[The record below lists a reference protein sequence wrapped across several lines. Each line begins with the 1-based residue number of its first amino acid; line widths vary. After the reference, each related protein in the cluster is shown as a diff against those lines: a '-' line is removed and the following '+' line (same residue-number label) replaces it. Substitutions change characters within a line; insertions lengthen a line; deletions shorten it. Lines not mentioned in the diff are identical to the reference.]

1 MHYAF
6 LLHMTLTLGRIHC
19 VTSKRHRKGTFVCDA
34 RSWDYCFM
42 LVRFPFLSFT
52 YLKLFL
58 YTESVV
64 RLLHL
69 VRVLYPVCSPWSAV
83 RSPQSAVHSPCFIL
97 TDILECPHKLRR
109 SLAFTY
115 LLNFI
120 PHSPKHS
127 SHEDRGNI

>member
-1 MHYAF
+1 MQYAF

-19 VTSKRHRKGTFVCDA
+19 VTSKRHRKRTFVCDA

-42 LVRFPFLSFT
+42 LDRFPFLSFT

-58 YTESVV
+58 YSQSVV
-64 RLLHL
+64 RVLYLVRVTQSGVRLLYL

-83 RSPQSAVHSPCFIL
+83 RSPQSAVGSPCFIL

-109 SLAFTY
+109 SLAFY
-115 LLNFI
+115 
-120 PHSPKHS
+120 S
-127 SHEDRGNI
+127 